1 MLGVVNIDRR
11 AETAPFDLNRVNLQR
26 LLPQFHLPKQACRK
40 LGAGEACA
48 TQFLADKLTL
58 SQPWEAH
65 YAHHITTCPPPPLCF
80 EWGFTQTFPRNQDA
94 SVKSKAELI
103 SSKFK

>member
-26 LLPQFHLPKQACRK
+26 LLPQFHLPKQACACRK

-65 YAHHITTCPPPPLCF
+65 YAHHITTCPPSL
-80 EWGFTQTFPRNQDA
+80 
-94 SVKSKAELI
+94 
-103 SSKFK
+103 

>member
-65 YAHHITTCPPPPLCF
+65 YAHHITTCPPSCDGP
-80 EWGFTQTFPRNQDA
+80 A
-94 SVKSKAELI
+94 SYERKVMTPSTTTHGEQSRRKV
-103 SSKFK
+103 

>member
-11 AETAPFDLNRVNLQR
+11 AETAPFDFNRVNLQR

-65 YAHHITTCPPPPLCF
+65 YYVPTPLVTALRAMK
-80 EWGFTQTFPRNQDA
+80 GR
-94 SVKSKAELI
+94 
-103 SSKFK
+103 